1 MSSFYD
7 ICCEFFGATFEELEP
22 MNFYRELF
30 PEGELQK
37 RDESNNWKYNLIAYE
52 LRTISRNRKS
62 NFRWI
67 IGDDLAEL
75 EELQKSESFSVLA
88 PISYVGKRRT
98 AKNARLLYAL
108 VFDLDGVKKNQ
119 HLKDLIH
126 QMNLEILP
134 QATFIACSGFGLHLW
149 YQFEFPIPL
158 FKNVSQGFDKLKHA
172 LTELI
177 WNKYITDD
185 YKNIQFQPINQPFR
199 IVGGVTKDY
208 SSTGHRVKIWR
219 VNPHPTTLEYL
230 NSFVSAENQCVV
242 QYKSELTLSQAKAKF
257 PEWYEKRIV
266 NKQMT
271 GSWTVKRDLYDWWK
285 RQIAEKGAV
294 GHRYYCIM
302 CLAIYAKKCGIPFDE
317 LKVDAMSL
325 KKHFDSLTTDSTNHF
340 TKKDIN
346 DALKAYEDE
355 KITMPR
361 ASIEH
366 FCGFEIPKNKRNG
379 RKQKQHLE
387 GARAIQA
394 IKDKYDGTNWREGN
408 GRPSLE
414 QVVLEYLKNNPGA
427 RKCDVA
433 RATGLHRHTV
443 YKYYDECLKS
453 LGQ

>member
-1 MSSFYD
+1 MGSFYVS
-7 ICCEFFGATFEELEP
+7 CCEFFGSTFEELEP
-22 MNFYRELF
+22 MKFYREIF
-30 PEGELQK
+30 PTGELQK
-37 RDESNNWKYNLIAYE
+37 KDESNNWKYNLIAYE
-52 LRTISRNRKS
+52 VRTISKNRKS
-62 NFRWI
+62 NYRWI
-67 IGDDLAEL
+67 IGDDLSEL
-75 EELQKSESFSVLA
+75 ENLQKSEYFSVLA

-108 VFDLDGVKKNQ
+108 VFDLDGVKRNQ

-126 QMNLEILP
+126 QMNCGILP

-149 YQFEFPIPL
+149 YQFEMPIPL
-158 FKNVSQGFDKLKHA
+158 FANVSKGLDKLKHA

-177 WNKYITDD
+177 WNKYITED

-219 VNPHPTTLEYL
+219 INSHPTTLEYL

-242 QYKSELTLSQAKAKF
+242 QYKSELTLSQAKEKF

-266 NKQMT
+266 NKQTT
-271 GSWTVKRDLYDWWK
+271 GTWTVKRDLYDWWK
-285 RQIAEKGAV
+285 RQIEEKGAV

-302 CLAIYAKKCGIPFDE
+302 CLAIYAKKCRIPFEE
-317 LKVDAMSL
+317 LKADAMSL
-325 KKHFDSLTTDSTNHF
+325 KKHFDSLTTDTTNHF
-340 TKKDIN
+340 TQKDIN

-361 ASIEH
+361 SSIEH

-379 RKQKQHLE
+379 RKRKQHLE

-408 GRPSLE
+408 GRNSVEDVVFAYLE
-414 QVVLEYLKNNPGA
+414 QNPDGTYHDF
-427 RKCDVA
+427 CQQ
-433 RATGLHRHTV
+433 TGLKKSV
-443 YKYYDECLKS
+443 FYKYKK
-453 LGQ
+453 QFFP

>member
-1 MSSFYD
+1 MGSFFD
-7 ICCEFFGATFEELEP
+7 ICCEFFGSIYEELEP
-22 MNFYRELF
+22 MNFYREIF

-37 RDESNNWKYNLIAYE
+37 KDESNNWKYNLIAYE
-52 LRTISRNRKS
+52 VRTISQNRKS
-62 NFRWI
+62 NYRWI
-67 IGDDLAEL
+67 IGDDLSEL
-75 EELQKSESFSVLA
+75 ENLQKSEYFSVLA

-108 VFDLDGVKKNQ
+108 VFDLDGVKRNQ

-126 QMNLEILP
+126 QMNCGILP

-149 YQFEFPIPL
+149 YHFEIPIPL
-158 FKNVSQGFDKLKHA
+158 FKNVSQGLDKLKHA

-177 WNKYITDD
+177 WNKYITDE

-219 VNPHPTTLEYL
+219 INSHPTTLEYL

-242 QYKSELTLSQAKAKF
+242 QYKSELTLSQAKEKF

-266 NKQMT
+266 NKQTT
-271 GSWTVKRDLYDWWK
+271 GTWTVKRDLYDWWK
-285 RQIAEKGAV
+285 RQIEEKGAV

-302 CLAIYAKKCGIPFDE
+302 CLAIYAKKCRIPFDE
-317 LKVDAMSL
+317 LKADAMSL
-325 KKHFDSLTTDSTNHF
+325 KKHFDSLTTDATNHF

-361 ASIEH
+361 SSIEH

-379 RKQKQHLE
+379 RKQEKHLQ
-387 GARAIQA
+387 GARAIRD
-394 IKDKYDGTNWREGN
+394 INNENWRDGN
-408 GRPSLE
+408 GRKSARDGVFLF
-414 QVVLEYLKNNPGA
+414 LDMNP
-427 RKCDVA
+427 D
-433 RATGLHRHTV
+433 ATYTEFCELTGMKKSV
-443 YKYYDECLKS
+443 FYKYKKEWKNLNI
-453 LGQ
+453 